1 MNPITHQRQSDAVT
15 EGSIPSLSNLKV
27 SMMRTDGRLNVM
39 NYQHMDIDSVGARAI
54 RVHTDRL
61 LEMIENKELDPAD
74 AVKMCVKY
82 MSEDDVEDMMDS
94 NELSE
99 RFDPEDD
106 YDDASYDDG
115 QPDEA
120 QEWHDYDP
128 DC

>member
-1 MNPITHQRQSDAVT
+1 
-15 EGSIPSLSNLKV
+15 
-27 SMMRTDGRLNVM
+27 MMRTDGRLNTM
-39 NYQHMDIDSVGARAI
+39 QYQHMDIDSVGARAI

-74 AVKMCVKY
+74 VVKMCVKY

-106 YDDASYDDG
+106 YDDG